1 MAKSTEDKIKKLEEA
16 ILKEELRMEE
26 IKEKISK
33 YQSELKKLK
42 AEQEQKFAME
52 ILKALKEKGI
62 DKDQFLNELK
72 ISESAKKVVPV
83 TDEKIQK

>member
-1 MAKSTEDKIKKLEEA
+1 MAKSTEEKIKKLEEA
-16 ILKEELRMEE
+16 ILKEEFRIEE
-26 IKEKISK
+26 IKEKIAK

-42 AEQEQKFAME
+42 AEHEQKFAME

-83 TDEKIQK
+83 TDEKTQK